1 MGCPPPWAAHQ
12 LLAVPMLK
20 DTRKELWLALLLV
33 APFAAIYGLIFIYPT
48 INMFLLSFT
57 DAPLIGKGSYVG
69 LENYRKLLNDNR
81 MMTAMWNTAYFV
93 LLSVIPGTAIALL
106 IALGIS
112 RLTGRLQAAVLA
124 LFFLPFILPVTVV
137 YLIWDWVLN
146 FQFGIAMHLL
156 DAIGLPRVPVF
167 KTVTW
172 FMPALA
178 LVTIWWTAGFSLLVF
193 LAGLRAIP
201 VELYEAAALDNASRW
216 KVFYKITWP
225 LLWPITA
232 LVLTIQLILQLKIFD
247 QAYLF
252 SIGGRP
258 YDTLVLVQY
267 VFLRA
272 FTNDQGGRAAAI
284 AVTLFVLV
292 IIVTVLQFQLL
303 RFAGTGREK

>member
-1 MGCPPPWAAHQ
+1 
-12 LLAVPMLK
+12 
-20 DTRKELWLALLLV
+20 
-33 APFAAIYGLIFIYPT
+33 
-48 INMFLLSFT
+48 MFLLSFT
-57 DAPLIGKGSYVG
+57 DAPLIGRGSFVG
-69 LENYRKLLNDNR
+69 LENYVKLLNDNR
-81 MMTAMWNTAYFV
+81 MLTAMWNTAYFV
-93 LLSVIPGTAIALL
+93 LLSVIPGTAIALF
-106 IALGIS
+106 IALGIN
-112 RLTGRLQAAVLA
+112 RLAGRLQAAVLA

-137 YLIWDWVLN
+137 YLIWDWVFN

-156 DAIGLPRVPVF
+156 DAVGIPRIPVF

-303 RFAGTGREK
+303 RLAGTGREK

>member
-1 MGCPPPWAAHQ
+1 
-12 LLAVPMLK
+12 MLK

-48 INMFLLSFT
+48 INMFLLSLT
-57 DAPLIGKGSYVG
+57 DAPLIGDGSFVG
-69 LENYRKLLNDNR
+69 LENYWKLLKDNR
-81 MMTAMWNTAYFV
+81 MATAMWNTAYFV
-93 LLSVIPGTAIALL
+93 VLSVIPGTAIALL
-106 IALGIS
+106 IALGIN
-112 RLTGRLQAAVLA
+112 RLAGRLQAAVLA

-137 YLIWDWVLN
+137 YLVWDWVFN

-156 DAIGLPRVPVF
+156 DAMGLPRVPVF

-172 FMPALA
+172 FMPAIA

-201 VELYEAAALDNASRW
+201 ADLYEAAALDNASRW
-216 KVFYKITWP
+216 KVFYRITWP

-247 QAYLF
+247 QVYLF

-284 AVTLFVLV
+284 AVTLFVIV

-303 RFAGTGREK
+303 RFAGTGRGK